1 MKGLDMENDIFNKNK
16 NLRDYDESPI
26 IVKNYEQ
33 FFTSTFLLTT
43 CIVPFIPLMIYE
55 MITEKFVEPANV
67 VIFIILI
74 GVCIFGYN
82 FLYTKHI
89 LRDDNF
95 IKFKSQTIEFY
106 EYNELQRIVKIEEM
120 DKFLSKPFWV
130 SPVSKGF
137 TISKIFKLLYLVFL
151 IIGFIKPIILLI
163 FSFTYLAECIKKAVF
178 FRLNNNFSN
187 FTPFPALCVADEL
200 RVEPY
205 VSHTIQFG
213 RYYLVYVFSENDYKK
228 LKSWFLTRKNINIDN
243 IKKSY
248 LPL

>member
-1 MKGLDMENDIFNKNK
+1 MENDIFNTNK
-16 NLRDYDESPI
+16 NLRDYDENPI

-67 VIFIILI
+67 VILIIFIGI
-74 GVCIFGYN
+74 CIFGYN

-120 DKFLSKPFWV
+120 DKFLSKPFWAWCEEN
-130 SPVSKGF
+130 GI
-137 TISKIFKLLYLVFL
+137 TTSKIFFFLFFVLVL
-151 IIGFIKPIILLI
+151 ICGFIKPIILVLLFFI
-163 FSFTYLAECIKKAVF
+163 YLAECIKKAIF

-187 FTPFPALCVADEL
+187 FTPFPALCVASEFHVEAHVYNTL
-200 RVEPY
+200 R
-205 VSHTIQFG
+205 FG
-213 RYYLVYVFSENDYKK
+213 RYCLVYIFSENEYKQ
-228 LKSWFLTRKNINIDN
+228 LKEWFFRIKKINIDN

-248 LPL
+248 YPYL